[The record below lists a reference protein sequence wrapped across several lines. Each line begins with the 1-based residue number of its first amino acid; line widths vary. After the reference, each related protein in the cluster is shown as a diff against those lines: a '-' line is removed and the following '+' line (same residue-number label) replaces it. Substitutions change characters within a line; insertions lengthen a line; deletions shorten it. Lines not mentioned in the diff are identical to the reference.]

1 VKVVLKNKKTLP
13 LVEPWQQQ
21 QKYFFYSLFTFLFS
35 TCPSKKNRIMK
46 TLVLLIFI
54 STTIGLNAQ
63 SVTSSAPLSY
73 TGKTGLIIENKV
85 FTSSTNG
92 VTISLSNCSG
102 FKIRNCFF
110 KNTPGSVSIHLSNC
124 SDIQIQGCSF
134 DSVKS
139 GVYAINCTGK
149 LVIQCNAF
157 KDIIGPKPRG
167 QMVQFNTCT
176 GAGNRIVNNILEQT
190 SGVGNPEDLINLY
203 ASSGTTGDPI
213 RITGN
218 KTRGGGP
225 SPSGGGFMLGDNG
238 SHDIVADNNILVN
251 PGQYG
256 IAAPSGK
263 NITISNNTVFGVQ
276 QSFTNVGLYVG
287 LQSEVNAGYA
297 CIGNTISLTGNKVN
311 WKNKN
316 NAQNDIY
323 ICPCCP
329 NVIQTGN
336 TVRANIS
343 ASILPTVLKLDNTC
357 ANLNLNCSVLGGACP
372 SVVTEIESEENAVI
386 EAINIQIHNKI
397 LAATSNEK
405 ANWKLLD
412 VNGKIYFEQEN
423 KETIEVEMST
433 FQNGMYLLKTISK
446 TGKKTHKFIHSNN

>member
-1 VKVVLKNKKTLP
+1 
-13 LVEPWQQQ
+13 
-21 QKYFFYSLFTFLFS
+21 
-35 TCPSKKNRIMK
+35 MK
-46 TLVLLIFI
+46 ALVLLIFI
-54 STTIGLNAQ
+54 SSTIALNAQ
-63 SVTSSAPLSY
+63 SLTSSAPLSY
-73 TGKTGLIIENKV
+73 TGKSGVVIENKV
-85 FTSSTNG
+85 FTSGTNG
-92 VTISLSNCSG
+92 VTISLTNCSG
-102 FKIRNCFF
+102 FKIRNCVF

-134 DSVKS
+134 DSIKS

-203 ASSGTTGDPI
+203 ASSGTIGDPI
-213 RITGN
+213 RISGN

-256 IAAPSGK
+256 MAAPSGK
-263 NITISNNTVFGVQ
+263 NITISNNSIFAIS

-287 LQSEVNAGYA
+287 LQSELTAGYA
-297 CIGNTISLTGNKVN
+297 CVGNTISLTGNKVN

-343 ASILPTVLKLDNTC
+343 ASVLPTVLKLDNTC
-357 ANLNLNCSVLGGACP
+357 VSLNLNCTVLGSACP
-372 SVVTEIESEENAVI
+372 SVVTEIETEENTENETLNVQ
-386 EAINIQIHNKI
+386 IQNQV
-397 LAATSNEK
+397 LAAQWDEK
-405 ANWKLLD
+405 ADWQLMNME
-412 VNGKIYFEQEN
+412 GKVITKVEN
-423 KETIEVEMST
+423 KSGIEMNLQSVSA
-433 FQNGMYLLKTISK
+433 GVYLLML
-446 TGKKTHKFIHSNN
+446 SNKNQNKVQRIYYSGN

>member
-1 VKVVLKNKKTLP
+1 
-13 LVEPWQQQ
+13 
-21 QKYFFYSLFTFLFS
+21 
-35 TCPSKKNRIMK
+35 MK
-46 TLVLLIFI
+46 ILVLLIFI
-54 STTIGLNAQ
+54 SSIIGLNAQ
-63 SVTSSAPLSY
+63 SLSSSAPLSY
-73 TGKTGLIIENKV
+73 SGKSGVIIENKV
-85 FTSSTNG
+85 FTSGTNG
-92 VTISLSNCSG
+92 ISISLSNCSG
-102 FKIRNCFF
+102 FKIRNCVF
-110 KNTPGSVSIHLSNC
+110 KNTPGSVSIHMSNC

-256 IAAPSGK
+256 MAAPSGK
-263 NITISNNTVFGVQ
+263 NITISNNSIFAIS

-287 LQSEVNAGYA
+287 LQSELTAGYA
-297 CIGNTISLTGNKVN
+297 CVGNTISLTGNKVN

-316 NAQNDIY
+316 NVQNDIY

-329 NVIQTGN
+329 EVIQTGN
-336 TVRANIS
+336 TFRASIS
-343 ASILPTVLKLDNTC
+343 ASVLPTVLKLDNTC
-357 ANLNLNCSVLGGACP
+357 ASLNLNCTVLGSACP
-372 SVVTEIESEENAVI
+372 SVVTEIETKENTENETLNVH
-386 EAINIQIHNKI
+386 IQNQT
-397 LAATSNEK
+397 LMA
-405 ANWKLLD
+405 
-412 VNGKIYFEQEN
+412 NGKLAIDEHGGQGHYE
-423 KETIEVEMST
+423 
-433 FQNGMYLLKTISK
+433 
-446 TGKKTHKFIHSNN
+446 

>member
-1 VKVVLKNKKTLP
+1 
-13 LVEPWQQQ
+13 
-21 QKYFFYSLFTFLFS
+21 
-35 TCPSKKNRIMK
+35 MK
-46 TLVLLIFI
+46 ARLLLYLIF
-54 STTIGLNAQ
+54 TTIGLNAQ
-63 SVTSSAPLSY
+63 SLTSSAPLSY
-73 TGKTGLIIENKV
+73 TGKSGVIIENKV
-85 FTSSTNG
+85 FTSGTNG
-92 VTISLSNCSG
+92 VTISLSNCTG
-102 FKIRNCFF
+102 FKIRNCVF
-110 KNTPGSVSIHLSNC
+110 KNTPSSVSIHMSNC

-176 GAGNRIVNNILEQT
+176 GAGNRINNNILEQT

-203 ASSGTTGDPI
+203 SSSGTFGDPI
-213 RITGN
+213 QISGN

-225 SPSGGGFMLGDNG
+225 SPSGGGYMLGDNG

-263 NITISNNTVFGVQ
+263 NITISNNTVFAVQ

-287 LQSEVNAGYA
+287 LQSELTAGYA
-297 CIGNTISLTGNKVN
+297 CVGNTISLTGNKVN
-311 WKNKN
+311 WKNRN
-316 NAQNDIY
+316 NAPNDIY

-329 NVIQTGN
+329 DVIQTGN
-336 TVRANIS
+336 TVRASIS
-343 ASILPTVLKLDNTC
+343 ASVLPTVLKLDNTC
-357 ANLNLNCSVLGGACP
+357 ANLNLNCSVLGIACP
-372 SVVTEIESEENAVI
+372 AVVTEIESEENAGI
-386 EAINIQIHNKI
+386 EAINVQIHNQI
-397 LAATSNEK
+397 LVVTSNEK

-412 VNGKIYFEQEN
+412 VNGKIYVEQEN
-423 KETIEVEMST
+423 QEAIEVDMST
-433 FQNGMYLLKTISK
+433 LQDGIYLLMTVTR